1 MAKPTQ
7 KALARANQVATSA
20 RKRLAMLREKYEQP
34 NFSNIGA
41 QAIGGA
47 LPAFLPQV
55 PFVPAEIAGIP
66 SEGII
71 GAGLILAST
80 QMKNNKALVENVGA
94 GMVAVTAY
102 KLALRYTA

>member
-80 QMKNNKALVENVGA
+80 QMKNNKAIVENVGA
-94 GMVAVTAY
+94 GIVAVTAY